1 VLSIDDVVGNNDM
14 TQSVVKRGNGMER
27 PAAYWETIRDRID
40 TGSAVTVINRVVRGK
55 QYRKKAITPMQA
67 QMAWNVVRQQLPTM
81 AAIAVEVSHRT
92 ATNLS
97 DLEDRAAAL
106 GIDSNALLGQP
117 IESKGETIHSVPEE
131 TVSQEDSLEAPLP
144 PDVTA

>member
-1 VLSIDDVVGNNDM
+1 MPQPVRS
-14 TQSVVKRGNGMER
+14 SAAR
-27 PAAYWETIRDRID
+27 PIAFWETIQDRVD
-40 TGSAVTVINRVVRGK
+40 AALAVTVINGVMSGDTTIPV
-55 QYRKKAITPMQA
+55 ATA
-67 QMAWNVVRQQLPTM
+67 SMAWNVFNKLVPSR

-106 GIDSNALLGQP
+106 GIDSHALLGQP
-117 IESKGETIHSVPEE
+117 IESKGESLDSVPEE
-131 TVSQEDSLEAPLP
+131 TDSIEDSLEAPLP